1 MINIVYIDNEFNIV
15 CISFNLCVFKATNI
29 VLSRVLVDVCH
40 DILYCIILYYII
52 LYYIASHYN
61 IFYYTTRCSIMLYF
75 IILHNFMKHYI
86 ISHLITLCRIMI

>member
-40 DILYCIILYYII
+40 DILYYIILYYII
-52 LYYIASHYN
+52 LHHII
-61 IFYYTTRCSIMLYF
+61 IFF
-75 IILHNFMKHYI
+75 IILQDVPLCCIISYYI
-86 ISHLITLCRIMI
+86 IL